1 MGLFDQVVGA
11 LNNPNQ
17 QANPDQLGS
26 ILNTVQ
32 QVTSGQ
38 GMNASTTQTLLSI
51 VGRHVR
57 SSLQEKRTTQG
68 ANQIEELVNRYSGTR
83 ANPSA
88 VPSIF
93 SPEQEQRTVQDS
105 ARATGLNAQTIQ
117 SLLPVL
123 IPVVLL
129 FLQSGSAKQS
139 SAQQSNVQRGGSSN
153 SVLSAFLD
161 SDRDGDVDVG
171 DAISV
176 AGQFLSRR

>member
-1 MGLFDQVVGA
+1 MGLFDQVVSA

-17 QANPDQLGS
+17 QANPGQLGG

-32 QVTSGQ
+32 QVTNGQ
-38 GMNASTTQTLLSI
+38 GMDATTSQALLSV

-57 SSLQEKRTTQG
+57 SALQEKRTTQG
-68 ANQIEELVNRYSGTR
+68 ASQVEDLVNRYSGTG

-105 ARATGLNAQTIQ
+105 AQATGLNAQTIQ

-123 IPVVLL
+123 IPVVLQ
-129 FLQSGSAKQS
+129 FLQSGSAKQP
-139 SAQQSNVQRGGSSN
+139 SARGTGGSN

-176 AGQFLSRR
+176 AGQFLNSRR